1 MLSYALAIVVAISS
15 LVLFSTAFLMS
26 KIHRRDDFLW
36 SAVGLFYALVL
47 WYCARNITGAVLLG
61 QAAATA
67 LLVSYN
73 WQTIKLRRMIAD
85 PAQAAAANNFSVLNS
100 INGFWKRKKPQKQPA
115 EVAPA
120 PVAKP
125 PMPTVTEEIAIPK
138 TPTEAPEVTPVE
150 TSDVTPTTP
159 TEDTLDKTNRVAEAV
174 SPQVNLPSDTK
185 VTPPQAED
193 KTPEIKP
200 TAPTIDTSDKTDRV
214 AEAVSPQVN
223 LPSDTKVTA
232 PQAKAEDK
240 TAQTNPNTNLPRVRE
255 PAIEAKIDAN
265 VSKPLVD
272 IEIIDKA
279 TSDSEDIKSDR
290 VSQQPISTP
299 QSLPN
304 KLPKAVDTDEVKPS
318 LPETEID
325 KEFSETIDNEPIAPL
340 PSEESKVE
348 AKPASPF
355 DSLETVEVAEV
366 LEAESDREFNR
377 RGDRSDEIEVTTT
390 DVDIAENTKK
400 DRNQQGES
408 DLNDV

>member
-100 INGFWKRKKPQKQPA
+100 INGLLKRKKPQKQPA

-120 PVAKP
+120 PVAKLE
-125 PMPTVTEEIAIPK
+125 MPTVTEEIAIPK

-159 TEDTLDKTNRVAEAV
+159 
-174 SPQVNLPSDTK
+174 S
-185 VTPPQAED
+185 
-193 KTPEIKP
+193 
-200 TAPTIDTSDKTDRV
+200 IDTSDKTDRV
-214 AEAVSPQVN
+214 AKAVSPPVN

-390 DVDIAENTKK
+390 DVDIAENQTK

>member
-100 INGFWKRKKPQKQPA
+100 INGLLKRKKPQKQPA

-120 PVAKP
+120 PVAKLE
-125 PMPTVTEEIAIPK
+125 MPTVTEEIAIPK

-159 TEDTLDKTNRVAEAV
+159 TIDTSDKTDRVAEGA
-174 SPQVNLPSDTK
+174 SPLDVPGNTK
-185 VTPPQAED
+185 VIPPQAED